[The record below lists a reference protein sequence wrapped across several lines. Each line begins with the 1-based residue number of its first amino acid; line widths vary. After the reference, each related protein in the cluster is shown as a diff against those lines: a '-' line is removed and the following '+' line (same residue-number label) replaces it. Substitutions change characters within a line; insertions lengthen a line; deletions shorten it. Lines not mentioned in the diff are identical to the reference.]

1 MRQALAA
8 LGTLTVATFAPAS
21 LCPRPSQRSRTHRT
35 ERSRTEESGRA
46 FAMHWRSQQCPRAS
60 WDHPTPWHM
69 HARNHGARARHQGT
83 YRHSEG
89 NCAPNDCWIQY
100 LLRQHVV
107 RVASGNALVR
117 APRRDPHLGAVVR
130 KLARCGAPGARAGR
144 MPCVVGQ
151 AVLSHLGAQP
161 LADEQALCKFAHDRC
176 VIGGCRTRR
185 CTGHRSAARRRERR
199 CSRDGR
205 P

>member
-8 LGTLTVATFAPAS
+8 LGTLNVATFAPAS
-21 LCPRPSQRSRTHRT
+21 LCHRPSQRSRTHRT

-46 FAMHWRSQQCPRAS
+46 FAMHWRVNGVLARR
-60 WDHPTPWHM
+60 DHPTPWHM
-69 HARNHGARARHQGT
+69 LARNPGARARHQGT

-107 RVASGNALVR
+107 RVPPGNALVR
-117 APRRDPHLGAVVR
+117 ASRRDPHLGAVVR
-130 KLARCGAPGARAGR
+130 KLSRCGAPGARAGR

-151 AVLSHLGAQP
+151 AVLSNLGAQP
-161 LADEQALCKFAHDRC
+161 LADEQALCKFAHDRPSAAAAP
-176 VIGGCRTRR
+176 GAA
-185 CTGHRSAARRRERR
+185 GHRSAARRRATVF
-199 CSRDGR
+199 RDGR